1 MDYLQEM
8 QDLLKEKNMEERKQ
22 ENLLNSQKDNW
33 YFSLFFPKGS
43 EKSLPFF
50 IYSTYKFLIFLV
62 IYFQTIKKIIIK
74 DDL

>member
-8 QDLLKEKNMEERKQ
+8 QDLLREKNTERKKQ

-33 YFSLFFPKGS
+33 YFSLFSPKGS

-50 IYSTYKFLIFLV
+50 ISHILNIFFF
-62 IYFQTIKKIIIK
+62 IQGKQIGTR
-74 DDL
+74 